1 MKTCGFFWRLK
12 LTCQSHLSPNSLV
25 PTADGIKGVTAE
37 FMTDS
42 FILDLEC

>member
-1 MKTCGFFWRLK
+1 MKTWGFFWRLK
-12 LTCQSHLSPNSLV
+12 LTCQSNLSLSSPV